1 MEGSVKWFDARKG
14 YGFINGDDGREI
26 YVHYTGIECEGFRVL
41 RYGKRVEY
49 DEQTLPDGHR
59 QAVNVRIVKQ

>member
-1 MEGSVKWFDARKG
+1 MQGRVKWFDGRKG
-14 YGFINGDDGREI
+14 YGFIEGDDGREI

-49 DEQTLPDGHR
+49 DEEQTAAGR
-59 QAVNVRIVKQ
+59 QAVNVRVIAK